1 MKTRVLFMGTPD
13 FACGILQALA
23 ELPFVELVGVV
34 SQPDKKVG
42 RQQKLQPTPVH
53 ALAQQ
58 MALPVLQPEK
68 IRTEYAE
75 VLALNP
81 ELIVTCAY
89 GQMVPEAVLN
99 APKYGCINVHASL
112 LPKYR
117 GGSPMHTAIIQGE
130 TESGVT
136 IMQMVKKMDAGD
148 MLASI
153 FFVS

>member
-13 FACGILQALA
+13 FACGILQVLA

-58 MALPVLQPEK
+58 LALPVLQPEK

-75 VLALNP
+75 GIGHWSYVGISAHCLYS
-81 ELIVTCAY
+81 CY
-89 GQMVPEAVLN
+89 GNFCQSCP
-99 APKYGCINVHASL
+99 
-112 LPKYR
+112 
-117 GGSPMHTAIIQGE
+117 
-130 TESGVT
+130 
-136 IMQMVKKMDAGD
+136 
-148 MLASI
+148 
-153 FFVS
+153 